1 MSNAFLLSVFAI
13 SASLGFI
20 CLFYAARV
28 QSVMVRICNKNQ
40 STIFLMAKIIVES
53 PFYVLTV
60 RFGGVVA
67 WIIAVASYVGLMHRL
82 GNGIR

>member
-1 MSNAFLLSVFAI
+1 MNTFFISVFAI
-13 SASLGFI
+13 SASFGFI
-20 CLFYAARV
+20 CLFYAAKA

-40 STIFLMAKIIVES
+40 STIFQLAKIIVAS
-53 PFYVLTV
+53 PLYIMTV

-67 WIIAVASYVGLMHRL
+67 WIIAVATYVGLMHRL

>member
-1 MSNAFLLSVFAI
+1 MNTFFISVFAI
-13 SASLGFI
+13 SASFGFL

-28 QSVMVRICNKNQ
+28 QSMMVRICSKNQ
-40 STIFLMAKIIVES
+40 STIFMMAKIIVES
-53 PFYVLTV
+53 PLYILTV

-67 WIIAVASYVGLMHRL
+67 WIIAVAPYVGIMHRL